1 LFVCLLWLEVDVDV
15 EGGKTELGRAGA
27 VERVKP
33 LESGRDDKGLHREW
47 CLSGLACSIR
57 VKERAG

>member
-1 LFVCLLWLEVDVDV
+1 MFVCLLWLEVDVDV

-33 LESGRDDKGLHREW
+33 LESGRTIMECTGSGA
-47 CLSGLACSIR
+47 CLVLPASFARRRG
-57 VKERAG
+57 